1 MIPSASITSPNQAV
15 QTRVSKSNGLANSN
29 KEKYH
34 VRGQDDDV
42 SEDGEKVACNR
53 RSWRLKMLYI
63 RVCYDK
69 SGMGELRDKLRNNHR
84 AYFKPNLA
92 GGDAAVRLVQAG
104 PLCTSDND
112 TTNIGSFM
120 IL

>member
-1 MIPSASITSPNQAV
+1 
-15 QTRVSKSNGLANSN
+15 
-29 KEKYH
+29 
-34 VRGQDDDV
+34 
-42 SEDGEKVACNR
+42 
-53 RSWRLKMLYI
+53 MLYI

-69 SGMGELRDKLRNNHR
+69 PGMGELRDRLRNNHR

-104 PLCTSDND
+104 PLCTSDTD

-120 IL
+120 ILEAKSHADVMEFNDGDPFTAAKLYERVEIHRWDRHVTDGKFHG